1 VETITITVPTIEY
14 GVAKFM
20 LPGQGQCGDHHL
32 VCCKQSGILIAA
44 IDGIGHGQEAANAAK
59 AAVSIL
65 KTGADEPVISLV
77 QLCHEGLRSTRGVVM
92 SLASID
98 PGHGLMTWV
107 GVGNVQGVLMR
118 SGAAKGTVQ
127 EVLLLRA
134 GVVGSQL
141 PALQAAVLPIAKG
154 DTLVFVTDGIR
165 GEFAEDL
172 SALESPQ
179 RAADRILEHHCRGND
194 DALVLVVRLT
204 GVRG

>member
-1 VETITITVPTIEY
+1 M
-14 GVAKFM
+14 AKSI
-20 LPGQGQCGDHHL
+20 LPGQGESGDRHL
-32 VCCKQSGILIAA
+32 VCCGGDGILIAA
-44 IDGIGHGQEAANAAK
+44 IDGIGHGEEAANAAE
-59 AAVSIL
+59 AAISIL
-65 KTGADEPVISLV
+65 KASPDEPVISL
-77 QLCHEGLRSTRGVVM
+77 LERCHEGLRSTRGVVL

-98 PGHGLMTWV
+98 PKHGMMTWI

-118 SGAAKGTVQ
+118 AGAKQGRVE

-165 GEFAEDL
+165 SEFVEGL

-179 RAADRILEHHCRGND
+179 RAADKILKQHSRGND
-194 DALVLVVRLT
+194 DALVLVLRLA
-204 GVRG
+204 GVRA

>member
-1 VETITITVPTIEY
+1 METITITVPTIEY
-14 GVAKFM
+14 GVAMFV

-32 VCCKQSGILIAA
+32 VCCNQSGILIAA
-44 IDGIGHGQEAANAAK
+44 IDGIGHGEEAANAAK

-65 KTGADEPVISLV
+65 KTGVDEPVISLV
-77 QLCHEGLRSTRGVVM
+77 QRCHEGLRSTRGVVM
-92 SLASID
+92 SLACID
-98 PGHGLMTWV
+98 QGHGMMTWV

-154 DTLVFVTDGIR
+154 DTLVFATDGIR

-179 RAADRILEHHCRGND
+179 RAADRILEHRCRGND

>member
-1 VETITITVPTIEY
+1 VEIINLPLVEY
-14 GVAKFM
+14 GVAKAI
-20 LPGQGQCGDHHL
+20 LPGQGESGDRHLICCGGE
-32 VCCKQSGILIAA
+32 GILIAA
-44 IDGIGHGQEAANAAK
+44 IDGIGHGEEAASAAE

-65 KTGADEPVISLV
+65 KARPEEPVISLV
-77 QLCHEGLRSTRGVVM
+77 ERCHEGLRSTRGVVL

-98 PGHGLMTWV
+98 PKHGLMTWL

-118 SGAAKGTVQ
+118 AGAQKGSVE
-127 EVLLLRA
+127 EVLLLRG

-141 PALQAAVLPIAKG
+141 PALQAAVLPIRKG

-165 GEFAEDL
+165 GEFVEGL

-179 RAADRILEHHCRGND
+179 RAADKILKHHGRGYD

-204 GVRG
+204 GI

>member
-1 VETITITVPTIEY
+1 MVEY
-14 GVAKFM
+14 GVAKFV
-20 LPGQGQCGDHHL
+20 LPGQGESGDHHL
-32 VCCKQSGILIAA
+32 VCCNRSGILIAA
-44 IDGIGHGQEAANAAK
+44 IDGIGHGEEAANAAK

-65 KTGADEPVISLV
+65 KANAEEPVISLV
-77 QLCHEGLRSTRGVVM
+77 QRCHEGLRSTRGVVQ

-98 PGHGLMTWV
+98 PGHGMMTWL

-118 SGAAKGTVQ
+118 AGSKKGTGQ
-127 EVLLLRA
+127 EALLLRA

-154 DTLVFVTDGIR
+154 DTLVFVTDGVR
-165 GEFAEDL
+165 GEFAEGL

-179 RAADRILEHHCRGND
+179 RAADKILKQHCRGND

-204 GVRG
+204 GVRA

>member
-1 VETITITVPTIEY
+1 VETIAITVPTIEY
-14 GVAKFM
+14 GVAKFV

-32 VCCKQSGILIAA
+32 VCCNHSGILIAA
-44 IDGIGHGQEAANAAK
+44 IDGIGHGEEAANAAK

-65 KTGADEPVISLV
+65 KSGADEPVISLV
-77 QLCHEGLRSTRGVVM
+77 QHCHEGLRSTRGVVM

-98 PGHGLMTWV
+98 PGHGMMTWV
-107 GVGNVQGVLMR
+107 GIGNVQGVLMR
-118 SGAAKGTVQ
+118 TGAAKGTVQ

-165 GEFAEDL
+165 GEFAEEL

-179 RAADRILEHHCRGND
+179 RAADRILEHRCRGND